1 MIYVNLISSPR
12 NLSTALMYSF
22 AQRSDTIVLDEPFY
36 AYYLVTSGAD
46 HPGKEEVIKSQ
57 PNRQEDVIAE
67 IKAIRD
73 KPVVFIKNMSHH
85 LEVMDESFVHDIVN
99 IFFIRDPRQII
110 SSYSQVIEQPVM
122 RDIGMEYQY
131 TLYHRLRAMNLDP
144 IVLDA
149 GDLIDDPEGILK
161 QLCKRIGVPFEQAM
175 LHWKAGP
182 KPYDG
187 VWAPFWYTNVHR
199 STGFEKQKTS
209 ERPLPDHLTDLYQR
223 ARHLY
228 EKLLPFSLKP

>member
-1 MIYVNLISSPR
+1 MICINLISSPR

-22 AQRSDTIVLDEPFY
+22 AQRDDTVVLDEPFY

-46 HPGKEEVIKSQ
+46 HPGKDEVIKSQ
-57 PNRQEDVIAE
+57 PTRQEDVIE
-67 IKAIRD
+67 QIRAIRE

-85 LEVMDESFVHDIVN
+85 LEVMDESFVHDVVN

-131 TLYHRLRAMNLDP
+131 TLYHRLRTMNLDP

-149 GDLIDDPEGILK
+149 RYLVEDPEGVLK
-161 QLCKRIGVPFEQAM
+161 RLCERIGIPFQHAM

-187 VWAPFWYTNVHR
+187 VWAPFWYDNVHR

-209 ERPLPDHLTDLYQR
+209 ERPLPDHLLDLYQR

>member
-1 MIYVNLISSPR
+1 MLYVNLISSPR
-12 NLSTALMYSF
+12 NVSTALMYSF
-22 AQRSDTIVLDEPFY
+22 AQRDDTVVLDEPFY

-46 HPGKEEVIKSQ
+46 HPGKEQVIKSQ
-57 PNRQEDVIAE
+57 PNRQEDVITN
-67 IKAIRD
+67 IRAISE

-99 IFFIRDPRQII
+99 IFFIRDPKQII
-110 SSYSQVIEQPVM
+110 ASYAQVIEKPVM

-131 TLYHRLRAMNLDP
+131 SLYQRLRDLNRDP

-149 GDLIDDPEGILK
+149 KYLLEDPERVLTR
-161 QLCKRIGVPFEQAM
+161 LCERIGIPFQRSM
-175 LHWKAGP
+175 LQWKAGP

-187 VWAPFWYTNVHR
+187 VWAPFWYNNVHR

-209 ERPLPDHLTDLYQR
+209 ERPLPHHLLELYQR
-223 ARHLY
+223 ASHLY

>member
-1 MIYVNLISSPR
+1 MTLVNLISSPR

-22 AQRSDTIVLDEPFY
+22 AQRSDTVVLDEPFY
-36 AYYLVTSGAD
+36 AYYLVTSGAQ
-46 HPGKEEVIKSQ
+46 HPGRDEVISSQ
-57 PNRQEDVIAE
+57 PNRQEDVIAN
-67 IKAIRD
+67 IHAIRE

-85 LEVMDESFVHDIVN
+85 LEVMDESFVHDVVN

-131 TLYHRLRAMNLDP
+131 NLYQRLREKNLDP

-149 GDLIDDPEGILK
+149 RYLVEDPEAVLTT
-161 QLCKRIGVPFEQAM
+161 LCKRIGIPFQRSM

-187 VWAPFWYTNVHR
+187 VWAPFWYDNVHR

-209 ERPLPDHLTDLYQR
+209 ERPLPDHLLDLCQR
-223 ARHLY
+223 ASHLY

>member
-22 AQRSDTIVLDEPFY
+22 AQRDDTMVLDEPFY

-46 HPGKEEVIKSQ
+46 HPGKEEVIRSQ
-57 PNRQEDVIAE
+57 PNRQEDVIAH
-67 IKAIRD
+67 IRSID
-73 KPVVFIKNMSHH
+73 EKPVVFIKNMSHH

-99 IFFIRDPRQII
+99 IFFIRDPKQII
-110 SSYSQVIEQPVM
+110 ASYAQVIEQPVM

-131 TLYHRLRAMNLDP
+131 TLYQRLREMNLDP

-149 GDLIDDPEGILK
+149 RYLVEDPERVLTR
-161 QLCKRIGVPFEQAM
+161 LCERIGIPFQPSM
-175 LHWKAGP
+175 LHWKPGP

-187 VWAPFWYTNVHR
+187 VWAPFWYDNVHR

-209 ERPLPDHLTDLYQR
+209 ERPLPDHLLDLCQR
-223 ARHLY
+223 ASHLY